1 MRYEGTV
8 IRYYVMSACVA
19 VCVSLNVSVCLS
31 HYCWVESVC
40 DAAVDCSGSRWSI
53 STTKSSV
60 ISSSQNQMELLP
72 SWWVQ
77 RPNHL
82 LLSRCFY
89 VCLYPQ
95 PPSLCLPLSLPICLL
110 FVQSRCRDVFFYGPS
125 YQTMMWDILEAVG
138 LFSQLCGI
146 CCECY
151 CFVLWWSL
159 LILYVC
165 IFPL

>member
-1 MRYEGTV
+1 MREPLYV
-8 IRYYVMSACVA
+8 ITLCVA

-53 STTKSSV
+53 LTTKSSV

-89 VCLYPQ
+89 VCLYPHH
-95 PPSLCLPLSLPICLL
+95 PPCVCLPVCLSVYRSVCYSFSL
-110 FVQSRCRDVFFYGPS
+110 G
-125 YQTMMWDILEAVG
+125 AVTFSFMG
-138 LFSQLCGI
+138 LAI
-146 CCECY
+146 RPWCE
-151 CFVLWWSL
+151 
-159 LILYVC
+159 
-165 IFPL
+165 IF